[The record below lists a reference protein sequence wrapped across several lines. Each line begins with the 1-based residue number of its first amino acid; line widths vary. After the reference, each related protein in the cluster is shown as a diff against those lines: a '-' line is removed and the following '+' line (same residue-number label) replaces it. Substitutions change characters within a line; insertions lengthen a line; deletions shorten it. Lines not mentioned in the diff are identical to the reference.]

1 MSARKPKAAAP
12 VTAAGVR
19 KDLVRLLRENAH
31 ARHMWEVWRDFIE
44 MAAIAISN
52 SVDVHQREEREARY
66 LAIAG
71 RYTREQLDRFG
82 SALGALTCAL
92 EEEPTDVLG
101 ETYMELE
108 ISNSAAG
115 QFFTPMA
122 LCRVMSGVQV
132 DDELK
137 AKIAE
142 RGFITASDPAVGAG
156 ATLIAFALELRDA
169 GVNYQ
174 QHLHVVGQDID
185 AGAAHMAY
193 VQLSL
198 LGVPGVIVVGDTL
211 RLETR
216 SRWYTPMHVLGGWS
230 QRLRGG
236 WPLSDLPR
244 LIEAALAL
252 EAPANT
258 TSEAAAVPGEDN
270 PASAARSSSRERPR
284 PAEAQASDAGNVAE
298 PCRCGAWLARC
309 ADHASTHPL
318 ERARAEHRCTTR
330 RTA

>member
-1 MSARKPKAAAP
+1 MSARKQKTPAP

-31 ARHMWEVWRDFIE
+31 ARHMWEVWRDFVE
-44 MAAIAISN
+44 MAALAVSN
-52 SVDVHQREEREARY
+52 SVDVEQRAAREERY

-101 ETYMELE
+101 ATYMELE
-108 ISNSAAG
+108 ISNSDAG
-115 QFFTPMA
+115 QFFTPMS
-122 LCRVMSGVQV
+122 LCRVMAGVQV

-142 RGFITASDPAVGAG
+142 RGFVTALDPAVGAG

-169 GVNYQ
+169 GINYQ

-216 SRWYTPMHVLGGWS
+216 SRWYTPIHVLGGWS

-236 WPLSDLPR
+236 WPLTDLPR
-244 LIEAALAL
+244 LIESALKL
-252 EAPANT
+252 EAPANEPAVAAEPAAE
-258 TSEAAAVPGEDN
+258 SPPAAAAPGVQIAL
-270 PASAARSSSRERPR
+270 PW
-284 PAEAQASDAGNVAE
+284 AE
-298 PCRCGAWLARC
+298 PAPA
-309 ADHASTHPL
+309 P
-318 ERARAEHRCTTR
+318 RARKR
-330 RTA
+330 RAA